1 MKITQYFFSSI
12 ILLFVVITAAA
23 QTGEVKGKVL
33 DAKTLEP
40 LPFSNIF
47 INNTTLGVA
56 ADQNGYYTLSNIP
69 VGLNEIVFSFVGY
82 QSYQKKI
89 QIKSG
94 ETIALDIRL
103 LPNET
108 VLETVVVS
116 GTRDKEWDK
125 QFKKFEKTFFGNT
138 KFANSC
144 KILNSWALDF
154 KESETNG
161 KSVFT
166 AHASQPLEIENL
178 ALGYKINYYLKS
190 LVSTSD
196 GYKIMGEV
204 RFHELNTT
212 DPKLLKTQNQNRADA
227 YYGSLRHLLKS
238 MVANN
243 VKEEGF
249 SLYVDKNNVET
260 NHYRTSNFAAQLDKS
275 IESFSADNSVSPE
288 KNEGEFS
295 IEIKK
300 QLEVHYTRVRS
311 TSKVYNDISFP
322 VSWIQVNGGVIK
334 VNTNGIVL
342 NPANLVVAGAMND
355 ARVADLL
362 PYNYSPEA
370 SQNLETP
377 KVESSIQQKLNRLE
391 EKVYLRT
398 DKPYYYPGEK
408 IWFKAYLNYRSPE
421 LMDSLSRVLYVELID
436 KNKKIAQTKLLYI
449 DGGASAGSFDLPEE
463 LETGNVYIRAYTN
476 WMLNYEPETVFVKSI
491 PVLGL
496 YECPEV
502 DLTGTPPEA
511 TTLELKFKSSKPSYK
526 SREKIKLEFELRN
539 QDGTLIP
546 ADLSISVTDM
556 QQVMGLVEEI
566 NILNGFLFFTSQNEG
581 ILHEIKFPI
590 ESGISLSGQYKNK
603 KGKPDKKIFA
613 AVEGKFQNMKPIETD
628 GIGNFWVSGFQFYD
642 STEIIFQELGK
653 KRKFEGTINLRE
665 RNVPSTEKLKKP
677 IALSIIK
684 SESPQRIKLNEIP
697 SEKTILLKEVIIN
710 EDKQE
715 LNKDIIPKVYAKA
728 DITISGDEILESS
741 RTSLVNAIRARV
753 PGLNV
758 AGGYLRIGSPSNFM
772 GPASTEPLLIIDGL
786 QFTGGGSDTNYS
798 RLMQINPEM
807 VDRVDVIKYGG
818 AAVYGT
824 RGGNGVIIVTTKEG
838 EYGTINKTPTSLQ
851 PEFFKVF
858 NIAGFSKAEEFASP
872 DHSKSVRDFVPD
884 NRSTI
889 FWNPQVRTDDVFG
902 IATVSFYAADLVT
915 KYKIVVEGI
924 TDFGEPVRGVFYIE
938 TIH

>member
-1 MKITQYFFSSI
+1 MKILPAF
-12 ILLFVVITAAA
+12 LLFVLVLLSAIAVHA

-33 DAKTLEP
+33 DSKTLEP

-56 ADQNGYYTLSNIP
+56 ADQNGNYTLTNIP
-69 VGLNEIVFSFVGY
+69 IGSNEIVFSFVGY

-89 QIKSG
+89 QIKAG
-94 ETIALDIRL
+94 ETIQLDIRL
-103 LPNET
+103 LPDET

-116 GTRDKEWDK
+116 STRDKEWDK
-125 QFKKFEKTFFGNT
+125 QFKKFEKIFFGNT

-144 KILNSWALDF
+144 KILNSWVLDF
-154 KESETNG
+154 KESETSG

-166 AHASQPLEIENL
+166 AMATQPLEIENL
-178 ALGYKINYYLKS
+178 ALGYTINYYLKS

-212 DPKLLKTQNQNRADA
+212 EPILLKTQNQNRADA

-238 MVANN
+238 MVANT

-249 SLYVDKNNVET
+249 NLYVDKNNVEN

-275 IESFSADNSVSPE
+275 IESFSADKSVSPE

-311 TSKVYNDISFP
+311 TAKVYNDISFP

-342 NPANLVVAGAMND
+342 NPANLVVSGAMND

-370 SQNLETP
+370 SQNLAVT

-408 IWFKAYLNYRSPE
+408 IWFKAYLNYRTPE
-421 LMDSLSRVLYVELID
+421 LMDSLSKVLYVELID
-436 KNKKIAQTKLLYI
+436 NNKKISQTKLLYI
-449 DGGASAGSFDLPEE
+449 DGGASEGSFDLPEE
-463 LETGNVYIRAYTN
+463 LETGNLYIRTYTN
-476 WMLNYEPETVFVKSI
+476 WMLNYEPENIFVKSY
-491 PVLGL
+491 PLLGL
-496 YECPEV
+496 YECPEAG
-502 DLTGTPPEA
+502 LTNAPPEVP
-511 TTLELKFKSSKPSYK
+511 TLELKFKSSKPSYK
-526 SREKIKLEFELRN
+526 PREKIKLEFELRN

-556 QQVMGLVEEI
+556 QQVVSLAEEK
-566 NILNGFLFFTSQNEG
+566 NILNAFPFALSEG
-581 ILHEIKFPI
+581 NTPEIKHPI
-590 ESGISLSGQYKNK
+590 EPGISVAGNYKNK
-603 KGKPDKKIFA
+603 KGKPTKKTFA
-613 AVEGKFQNMKPIETD
+613 VREGNFQNMKPVETD
-628 GIGNFWVSGFQFYD
+628 MSGDFRISGFQFYD
-642 STEIIFQELGK
+642 STEIVFLELGEK
-653 KRKFEGTINLRE
+653 KKFEGTISLRE
-665 RNVPSTEKLKKP
+665 RNVPSTEKLKDP
-677 IALSIIK
+677 IALRIVK
-684 SESPQRIKLNEIP
+684 SESPQRMKLPYIP
-697 SEKTILLKEVIIN
+697 SEETTLLKEVIIN
-710 EDKQE
+710 EEKPE
-715 LNKDIIPKVYAKA
+715 LNKDIIPQAYSKA
-728 DITISGDEILESS
+728 DITISGEDILESS
-741 RTSLVNAIRARV
+741 RNSLVNAIQSRV
-753 PGLNV
+753 PGLVVVN
-758 AGGYLRIGSPSNFM
+758 GYLRIGTASNFM
-772 GPASTEPLLIIDGL
+772 GPSTTEPMLIVDGI
-786 QFTGGGSDTNYS
+786 QFTGGGTDSNYR
-798 RLMQINPEM
+798 RLMQINPEF
-807 VDRVDVIKYGG
+807 VERVDVIKYGG
-818 AAVYGT
+818 AAIYGT
-824 RGGNGVIIVTTKEG
+824 RGGNGVIIVTTKGG
-838 EYGTINKTPTSLQ
+838 EYETGKQTSPSLQ

-858 NIAGFSKAEEFASP
+858 KVAGYSKAEKFVSP

-889 FWNPQVRTDDVFG
+889 FWNPKVRTDDVFG

-924 TDFGEPVRGVFYIE
+924 TDFGEPVRGIFYIE
-938 TIH
+938 TIN